1 MAKTEIISL
10 NDKVNNKVTFEG
22 WIDSIRD
29 HGNLIFLDI
38 RDRSGT
44 VQVVIFDKK
53 LIKIASEFNPE
64 DLISVTGKVQ
74 RRPEKLINT
83 DIVTGKIEVAG
94 DALFIIS
101 KSKQLPFEIN
111 QSTEGISETLRLKYR
126 YLDLRNKRMKNNLFI
141 RHRVFQFLRD
151 YLNTQD
157 FWEIETPSLT
167 KGTPEGAREY
177 IVPSRL
183 QEGKFYVLPQSPQQ
197 FKQLLMVGGI
207 EKYYQIARCFRDED
221 QRGDRQP
228 EFTQL
233 DMEMSFVG
241 QEDILN
247 LLEKMMISMIK
258 SVFPEKKISATPFPR
273 ITYKES
279 IQIYKSD
286 KPDLRKNKKDENELS
301 FCWIIDF
308 PMFEYSDLEK
318 KTVAIH
324 HPFTRPK
331 DEDIELLD
339 KKPLD
344 VRASAYD
351 LVLNGTELG
360 SGSLR
365 IHESSL
371 QEKVFE
377 ILELKR
383 DETKT
388 RFGHMLEAFEYSPP
402 PHGGF
407 AFGLDRLLAVILNQ
421 KSIREVIAFPKT
433 GDAKDPLMGAPEV
446 VSEKVLREAH
456 IKLRKTD

>member
-183 QEGKFYVLPQSPQQ
+183 QEGKFYVLTQSPQQ

-207 EKYYQIARCFRDED
+207 EKY
-221 QRGDRQP
+221 
-228 EFTQL
+228 
-233 DMEMSFVG
+233 
-241 QEDILN
+241 
-247 LLEKMMISMIK
+247 
-258 SVFPEKKISATPFPR
+258 
-273 ITYKES
+273 
-279 IQIYKSD
+279 
-286 KPDLRKNKKDENELS
+286 
-301 FCWIIDF
+301 
-308 PMFEYSDLEK
+308 
-318 KTVAIH
+318 
-324 HPFTRPK
+324 
-331 DEDIELLD
+331 
-339 KKPLD
+339 
-344 VRASAYD
+344 
-351 LVLNGTELG
+351 
-360 SGSLR
+360 
-365 IHESSL
+365 
-371 QEKVFE
+371 
-377 ILELKR
+377 
-383 DETKT
+383 
-388 RFGHMLEAFEYSPP
+388 
-402 PHGGF
+402 
-407 AFGLDRLLAVILNQ
+407 
-421 KSIREVIAFPKT
+421 
-433 GDAKDPLMGAPEV
+433 
-446 VSEKVLREAH
+446 
-456 IKLRKTD
+456 